1 MTSWSRVTLVGERR
15 RVDAVLPAQEPI
27 GALLPEVLEL
37 LGDPVENPPRLRHL
51 TTSSGVIL
59 DGDTTLADKGVLDGA
74 VLRLVSADDPLPAP
88 VVHEVPETVS
98 DALDGHRGRWTPDA
112 ARWTATAA
120 ATVLSLALGGVVWR
134 GVGGSTGL
142 WAVTGAAAPLFVLGP
157 LLGRFWKEPLG
168 TALSIA
174 GGALGG
180 LALWFAVELHGLP
193 DWVRWGGMAAIASL
207 LVLGLGLSRL
217 GRAGLVGGGLALLLT
232 VLWSASAAL
241 GLDAS
246 RIAAGAAIAC
256 VVLLSVLLRTAL
268 ALSGLSVLDD
278 RRSTGAEVSRAD
290 VMSALTDAHRSM
302 VIATAAVAVFA
313 AAAGMGLATEF
324 TGWTAALCVLLA
336 IVVASRSRMFP
347 LVVEKA
353 SLLAAAVVVLVAPA
367 LAWAGDARWAVWPAA
382 GVLGIALVFP
392 VMALMTDPPEHVRA
406 RLRRIAGQFEAVALV
421 ALVPVAL
428 GVFGTY
434 QRLLDTF

>member
-59 DGDTTLADKGVLDGA
+59 DGDATLADKGVPDGA

-88 VVHEVPETVS
+88 VVHEVPETVG
-98 DALDGHRGRWTPDA
+98 DALDEHRGRWTPDA

-120 ATVLSLALGGVVWR
+120 ATALSLALGGVVWT
-134 GVGGSTGL
+134 GSGGMTGL
-142 WAVTGAAAPLFVLGP
+142 WVVAGAAALLFVLGP
-157 LLGRFWKEPLG
+157 LLGRFWREPLG
-168 TALSIA
+168 TALSFA
-174 GGALGG
+174 GSALGG
-180 LALWFAVELHGLP
+180 LALWYAVHLHDLP
-193 DWVRWGGMAAIASL
+193 AWTLWGGWTAVAAL
-207 LVLGLGLSRL
+207 LVLGLGLGPL

-232 VLWSASAAL
+232 VLWSAAQLL
-241 GLDAS
+241 GLAS
-246 RIAAGAAIAC
+246 AHIAAVTAVAC

-268 ALSGLSVLDD
+268 ALSGLSALDD
-278 RRSTGAEVSRAD
+278 RRSAGTEVGRSD
-290 VMSALTDAHRSM
+290 VLGALTEVHRSM
-302 VIATAAVAVFA
+302 VLATVAVAVFA
-313 AAAGMGLATEF
+313 ATAGVGLASEF
-324 TGWTAALCVLLA
+324 SGWTAALAGLLA

-353 SLLAAAVVVLVAPA
+353 SLLAAAVVVLAVPA
-367 LAWAGDARWAVWPAA
+367 LAWADETWWTVWPAA
-382 GVLGIALVFP
+382 GVLGAALVFP
-392 VMALMTDPPEHVRA
+392 VLALMTDPPEHVRA
-406 RLRRIAGQFEAVALV
+406 RLRRIAGQVEAVALV

-428 GVFGTY
+428 GVVGTY
-434 QRLLDTF
+434 QRLLGTF